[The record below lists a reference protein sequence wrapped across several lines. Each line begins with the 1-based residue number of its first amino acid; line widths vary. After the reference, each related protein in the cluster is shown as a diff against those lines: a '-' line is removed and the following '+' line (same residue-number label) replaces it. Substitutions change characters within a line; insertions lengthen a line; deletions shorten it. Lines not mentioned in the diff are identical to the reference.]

1 MSTEKK
7 KKFIIDVTYLAL
19 ILVLSYLL
27 LQYAL
32 PLLLPFVLAF
42 LIAYVLRRPIRF
54 LSRVLHAPK
63 GLVAVLLV
71 VLTYGTIG
79 LLLALAGIRITAT
92 ITSVVQQ
99 IPSLYSAYILPELTD
114 FFAWLEELL
123 AKLDPSLMSALQE
136 LQSQLLNMLWQ
147 LVSSLSVVLVG
158 GVSMATSFATSLPGF
173 LIRLLL
179 MVISTFFI
187 AVDYQKI
194 VRFCLGCLQG
204 STRNLVL
211 QVKAYVVGT
220 LFVCI
225 RSYALI
231 MSITFVELSVGL
243 TLIGVNRAIL
253 VALLIAIFDIL
264 PVLGTGGIMIPWVIL
279 SALGG
284 DLPHAFALLVLYV
297 IITVIRNIIE
307 PRIVGAQIGL
317 HPVLTLMSMFVGN
330 HLFGIVGLFGLP
342 ILLSLLRYL
351 NENGVIR
358 LFRMGPACL
367 LSGSETARR
376 AITSQR
382 SAPMRLETIK
392 IGRIVNAHGIRGEVR
407 VQPDGQDPAFLT
419 QFQTFYLDGAPVTPT
434 ANHVHKSLV
443 LMKFP
448 GVDDMNA
455 ALALKGKNLYIRRAD
470 AKLPEGACFD
480 AELLGMTV
488 CDAATGETL
497 GEITRVDSY
506 PAHKVYT
513 VRGAREYLIPAVPD
527 VFIKSVD
534 LDANRMEVQVWEGM
548 ATDEN

>member
-19 ILVLSYLL
+19 ILVLGYLL

-92 ITSVVQQ
+92 ITSLVQQ

-158 GVSMATSFATSLPGF
+158 GVSIATSFATSLPGF

-351 NENGVIR
+351 NDNGTIS
-358 LFRMGPACL
+358 LFPACL

>member
-19 ILVLSYLL
+19 ILVLGYLL

-92 ITSVVQQ
+92 ITSLVQQ

-136 LQSQLLNMLWQ
+136 LQSQLWQ

-158 GVSMATSFATSLPGF
+158 GVSIATSFATSLPGF

-351 NENGVIR
+351 NDNGTIS
-358 LFRMGPACL
+358 LFPASAL
-367 LSGSETARR
+367 GR
-376 AITSQR
+376 ADTETSQ
-382 SAPMRLETIK
+382 
-392 IGRIVNAHGIRGEVR
+392 
-407 VQPDGQDPAFLT
+407 
-419 QFQTFYLDGAPVTPT
+419 
-434 ANHVHKSLV
+434 
-443 LMKFP
+443 
-448 GVDDMNA
+448 
-455 ALALKGKNLYIRRAD
+455 
-470 AKLPEGACFD
+470 
-480 AELLGMTV
+480 
-488 CDAATGETL
+488 
-497 GEITRVDSY
+497 
-506 PAHKVYT
+506 
-513 VRGAREYLIPAVPD
+513 
-527 VFIKSVD
+527 
-534 LDANRMEVQVWEGM
+534 
-548 ATDEN
+548 

>member
-1 MSTEKK
+1 M
-7 KKFIIDVTYLAL
+7 TYLAL

-99 IPSLYSAYILPELTD
+99 ILCSIPPIFSRSSLTFSPGWRSCWPSWTPPSCPRCRSCSPSCSICCGSWSPVSPSYWWAVCPWPPLSPPPARLPDPAAADGDFHILHRRRLPED
-114 FFAWLEELL
+114 RA
-123 AKLDPSLMSALQE
+123 
-136 LQSQLLNMLWQ
+136 
-147 LVSSLSVVLVG
+147 V
-158 GVSMATSFATSLPGF
+158 LPG
-173 LIRLLL
+173 LPP
-179 MVISTFFI
+179 
-187 AVDYQKI
+187 
-194 VRFCLGCLQG
+194 G

-351 NENGVIR
+351 NDNGTIS
-358 LFRMGPACL
+358 LFPA
-367 LSGSETARR
+367 
-376 AITSQR
+376 
-382 SAPMRLETIK
+382 SAL
-392 IGRIVNAHGIRGEVR
+392 G
-407 VQPDGQDPAFLT
+407 
-419 QFQTFYLDGAPVTPT
+419 
-434 ANHVHKSLV
+434 
-443 LMKFP
+443 
-448 GVDDMNA
+448 
-455 ALALKGKNLYIRRAD
+455 RAD
-470 AKLPEGACFD
+470 
-480 AELLGMTV
+480 T
-488 CDAATGETL
+488 ETS
-497 GEITRVDSY
+497 R
-506 PAHKVYT
+506 
-513 VRGAREYLIPAVPD
+513 
-527 VFIKSVD
+527 
-534 LDANRMEVQVWEGM
+534 
-548 ATDEN
+548 

>member
-1 MSTEKK
+1 MSDTIAAIATAPGPSAIGVVRLSGPDTCTVLDRVFRPKNGRPMSRQEPRR
-7 KKFIIDVTYLAL
+7 
-19 ILVLSYLL
+19 LVLGDVLDRDGQVIDSALAVLFPGPGSYTGQDCGELQCHGSPVVLDAALAAMLAAGARQAKGGEFTRRAFLNGRMDL
-27 LQYAL
+27 LQAEAVADLIDAETAQAAHNAVGQLEGVLSRTVTEIYDGLMAIVSRFYAVVDYPDEDIGDL
-32 PLLLPFVLAF
+32 QREDMLDT
-42 LIAYVLRRPIRF
+42 LRRAENR
-54 LSRVLHAPK
+54 
-63 GLVAVLLV
+63 
-71 VLTYGTIG
+71 
-79 LLLALAGIRITAT
+79 
-92 ITSVVQQ
+92 
-99 IPSLYSAYILPELTD
+99 
-114 FFAWLEELL
+114 LEELL

-351 NENGVIR
+351 NDNGTIS
-358 LFRMGPACL
+358 LFPA
-367 LSGSETARR
+367 
-376 AITSQR
+376 
-382 SAPMRLETIK
+382 SAL
-392 IGRIVNAHGIRGEVR
+392 G
-407 VQPDGQDPAFLT
+407 
-419 QFQTFYLDGAPVTPT
+419 
-434 ANHVHKSLV
+434 
-443 LMKFP
+443 
-448 GVDDMNA
+448 
-455 ALALKGKNLYIRRAD
+455 RAD
-470 AKLPEGACFD
+470 
-480 AELLGMTV
+480 T
-488 CDAATGETL
+488 ETS
-497 GEITRVDSY
+497 R
-506 PAHKVYT
+506 
-513 VRGAREYLIPAVPD
+513 
-527 VFIKSVD
+527 
-534 LDANRMEVQVWEGM
+534 
-548 ATDEN
+548 

>member
-19 ILVLSYLL
+19 ILVLGYLL

-114 FFAWLEELL
+114 FFAWLEDLL

-158 GVSMATSFATSLPGF
+158 GVSIATSFATSLPGF

-194 VRFCLGCLQG
+194 QG

-351 NENGVIR
+351 NDNGTIS
-358 LFRMGPACL
+358 LFPA
-367 LSGSETARR
+367 
-376 AITSQR
+376 
-382 SAPMRLETIK
+382 SAL
-392 IGRIVNAHGIRGEVR
+392 G
-407 VQPDGQDPAFLT
+407 
-419 QFQTFYLDGAPVTPT
+419 
-434 ANHVHKSLV
+434 
-443 LMKFP
+443 
-448 GVDDMNA
+448 
-455 ALALKGKNLYIRRAD
+455 RAD
-470 AKLPEGACFD
+470 
-480 AELLGMTV
+480 T
-488 CDAATGETL
+488 ETS
-497 GEITRVDSY
+497 R
-506 PAHKVYT
+506 
-513 VRGAREYLIPAVPD
+513 
-527 VFIKSVD
+527 
-534 LDANRMEVQVWEGM
+534 
-548 ATDEN
+548 

>member
-19 ILVLSYLL
+19 ILVLGYLL

-92 ITSVVQQ
+92 ITSLVQQ

-158 GVSMATSFATSLPGF
+158 GVSIATSLPGF

-351 NENGVIR
+351 NDNGTIS
-358 LFRMGPACL
+358 LFPASAL
-367 LSGSETARR
+367 GR
-376 AITSQR
+376 ADTETSQ
-382 SAPMRLETIK
+382 
-392 IGRIVNAHGIRGEVR
+392 
-407 VQPDGQDPAFLT
+407 
-419 QFQTFYLDGAPVTPT
+419 
-434 ANHVHKSLV
+434 
-443 LMKFP
+443 
-448 GVDDMNA
+448 
-455 ALALKGKNLYIRRAD
+455 
-470 AKLPEGACFD
+470 
-480 AELLGMTV
+480 
-488 CDAATGETL
+488 
-497 GEITRVDSY
+497 
-506 PAHKVYT
+506 
-513 VRGAREYLIPAVPD
+513 
-527 VFIKSVD
+527 
-534 LDANRMEVQVWEGM
+534 
-548 ATDEN
+548 

>member
-1 MSTEKK
+1 MSDT
-7 KKFIIDVTYLAL
+7 IAAIATAPGPSAIGVVRLSGPGTRSAL
-19 ILVLSYLL
+19 DRVFRPKNGRPMSRQEPRRLVLGDVLDREGRVIDSALAVLFPGPGSYTGQDCGELQCHGSPVVLDAALDALFAAGARQAQGGEFTRRAFLNGRMDL
-27 LQYAL
+27 LQAEAVADLIDAETAQAAHNAVGQLEGALSRTVTEIYDGLMAIVSRFYAVVDYPDEDIGDL
-32 PLLLPFVLAF
+32 QREDMLDT
-42 LIAYVLRRPIRF
+42 LRRSEDR
-54 LSRVLHAPK
+54 
-63 GLVAVLLV
+63 
-71 VLTYGTIG
+71 
-79 LLLALAGIRITAT
+79 
-92 ITSVVQQ
+92 
-99 IPSLYSAYILPELTD
+99 
-114 FFAWLEELL
+114 LEELL

-158 GVSMATSFATSLPGF
+158 GVSIATSFATSLPGF

-351 NENGVIR
+351 NDNGTIS
-358 LFRMGPACL
+358 LFPASAL
-367 LSGSETARR
+367 GR
-376 AITSQR
+376 ADTETSQ
-382 SAPMRLETIK
+382 
-392 IGRIVNAHGIRGEVR
+392 
-407 VQPDGQDPAFLT
+407 
-419 QFQTFYLDGAPVTPT
+419 
-434 ANHVHKSLV
+434 
-443 LMKFP
+443 
-448 GVDDMNA
+448 
-455 ALALKGKNLYIRRAD
+455 
-470 AKLPEGACFD
+470 
-480 AELLGMTV
+480 
-488 CDAATGETL
+488 
-497 GEITRVDSY
+497 
-506 PAHKVYT
+506 
-513 VRGAREYLIPAVPD
+513 
-527 VFIKSVD
+527 
-534 LDANRMEVQVWEGM
+534 
-548 ATDEN
+548 

>member
-147 LVSSLSVVLVG
+147 LVSSLSVAIGGRCVHGHLFRHLPARLPDPAAADGDFHILHRRRLPEDRAVLSWAASRG
-158 GVSMATSFATSLPGF
+158 APGMWYS
-173 LIRLLL
+173 RSRR
-179 MVISTFFI
+179 MWWE
-187 AVDYQKI
+187 
-194 VRFCLGCLQG
+194 R
-204 STRNLVL
+204 
-211 QVKAYVVGT
+211 

-231 MSITFVELSVGL
+231 MSITFVELSVGSDPHPS
-243 TLIGVNRAIL
+243 VNRAIL

-284 DLPHAFALLVLYV
+284 RCA
-297 IITVIRNIIE
+297 
-307 PRIVGAQIGL
+307 PRLRTAGSVRHHHRHPQHHRAPDRGGKQIGL

-351 NENGVIR
+351 NDNGTIS
-358 LFRMGPACL
+358 LFPASAL
-367 LSGSETARR
+367 GRAGHWEGQADQTLSGRRGIGARLPR
-376 AITSQR
+376 CPGR
-382 SAPMRLETIK
+382 SR
-392 IGRIVNAHGIRGEVR
+392 
-407 VQPDGQDPAFLT
+407 
-419 QFQTFYLDGAPVTPT
+419 
-434 ANHVHKSLV
+434 
-443 LMKFP
+443 P
-448 GVDDMNA
+448 GVPSLPKG
-455 ALALKGKNLYIRRAD
+455 ALL
-470 AKLPEGACFD
+470 
-480 AELLGMTV
+480 
-488 CDAATGETL
+488 
-497 GEITRVDSY
+497 
-506 PAHKVYT
+506 
-513 VRGAREYLIPAVPD
+513 
-527 VFIKSVD
+527 
-534 LDANRMEVQVWEGM
+534 
-548 ATDEN
+548 

>member
-19 ILVLSYLL
+19 ILVLGYLL

-92 ITSVVQQ
+92 ITSLVQQ

-114 FFAWLEELL
+114 FFAW
-123 AKLDPSLMSALQE
+123 LQE

-158 GVSMATSFATSLPGF
+158 GVSIATSFATSLPGF

-351 NENGVIR
+351 NDNGTIS
-358 LFRMGPACL
+358 LFPA
-367 LSGSETARR
+367 
-376 AITSQR
+376 
-382 SAPMRLETIK
+382 SAL
-392 IGRIVNAHGIRGEVR
+392 G
-407 VQPDGQDPAFLT
+407 
-419 QFQTFYLDGAPVTPT
+419 
-434 ANHVHKSLV
+434 
-443 LMKFP
+443 
-448 GVDDMNA
+448 
-455 ALALKGKNLYIRRAD
+455 RAD
-470 AKLPEGACFD
+470 
-480 AELLGMTV
+480 T
-488 CDAATGETL
+488 ETS
-497 GEITRVDSY
+497 R
-506 PAHKVYT
+506 
-513 VRGAREYLIPAVPD
+513 
-527 VFIKSVD
+527 
-534 LDANRMEVQVWEGM
+534 
-548 ATDEN
+548 